1 MFKGNAATRI
11 SVDLNKLVRE
21 VLVFAQGEHPTWPIE
36 VHTNLYKDIPLVPGD
51 RVQLQQVIFNL
62 ITNAIDAMDAVIDRA
77 RSLRVTSELNGSDC
91 VVLKIA
97 DTGTGIASENID
109 RIFDTFFTTKSHGMG
124 MGLAI
129 CRSIVESHGGTV
141 AASPGSP
148 HGAVFQV
155 ILPVAGRPASNQTRS
170 IG

>member
-1 MFKGNAATRI
+1 MFKGNAPTRI
-11 SVDLNKLVRE
+11 SVDLNKLIRE

-36 VHTNLYKDIPLVPGD
+36 VHTNLDEDIPLVPGD
-51 RVQLQQVIFNL
+51 LVQLQQVIFNL
-62 ITNAIDAMDAVIDRA
+62 ITNAIDAMDSIDRA
-77 RSLRVTSELNGSDC
+77 RSLRVTSENGSDC

-141 AASPGSP
+141 SASPGSP

-155 ILPVAGRPASNQTRS
+155 ILPLAGRPASNQT
-170 IG
+170 